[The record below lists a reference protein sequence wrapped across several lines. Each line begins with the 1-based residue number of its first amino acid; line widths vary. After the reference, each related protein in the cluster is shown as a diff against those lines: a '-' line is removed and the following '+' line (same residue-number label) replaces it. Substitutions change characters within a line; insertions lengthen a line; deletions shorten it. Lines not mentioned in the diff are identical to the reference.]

1 MAKCYTCNTDVDCW
15 KLDGHWQHCISYGC
29 DACTCR
35 DNLAEICGQ
44 LMQDKD
50 NIYSIYYTLS
60 KFFTLLFCYWGFR
73 QPDKKNYD
81 PYFEPFK
88 F

>member
-1 MAKCYTCNTDVDCW
+1 MDCW

-81 PYFEPFK
+81 PYFEPLK